1 MTNKPASRCPI
12 TYSRAAAAAWHCRT
26 RRRLATLTTR
36 WQREPRFANRDL
48 FVHRNVHL
56 TTGARQRP
64 ARNNHTCHSC
74 TSTAVTSVVGDASQV
89 VYFSHEGF
97 FSLAGVRDEDVRV
110 GSHTHEDIRVKA
122 KKKLLVHARAT
133 RSRVARSLLLTGLS
147 RLYDAHPTLGSGIGR
162 YRAPTHLI
170 RRRARP
176 TSPIGDDSHVRV
188 LARCLFLYMHKYAR
202 AEGGSTCV

>member
-1 MTNKPASRCPI
+1 MRGKGQIGTI
-12 TYSRAAAAAWHCRT
+12 THSIRT
-26 RRRLATLTTR
+26 RAPLLHRLWGTPAK
-36 WQREPRFANRDL
+36 L
-48 FVHRNVHL
+48 FISPTKV
-56 TTGARQRP
+56 
-64 ARNNHTCHSC
+64 
-74 TSTAVTSVVGDASQV
+74 
-89 VYFSHEGF
+89 F

-122 KKKLLVHARAT
+122 KKKRLVHARAT
-133 RSRVARSLLLTGLS
+133 RSRVARSLLLTCLS

>member
-1 MTNKPASRCPI
+1 MPFVYEHRCYI
-12 TYSRAAAAAWHCRT
+12 RCRGRQPSCLFLP
-26 RRRLATLTTR
+26 RR
-36 WQREPRFANRDL
+36 F
-48 FVHRNVHL
+48 
-56 TTGARQRP
+56 
-64 ARNNHTCHSC
+64 
-74 TSTAVTSVVGDASQV
+74 
-89 VYFSHEGF
+89 F

-110 GSHTHEDIRVKA
+110 GSHTHEEDIRVKA

-133 RSRVARSLLLTGLS
+133 RSRVARSLLLTCLS
-147 RLYDAHPTLGSGIGR
+147 RLDDAHPTLGSGIGR

-202 AEGGSTCV
+202 AEGSTCV